1 MSALAHIVLSL
12 QTNNMNKEARGDAIK
27 TLKEE
32 IQRLGLKATPQR
44 MAIMEYLSGNR
55 THPGAEDVYSS
66 LIGRYPGLSR
76 TTVYNVMAKLVERN
90 FVRELD
96 IDPERKRF
104 DAFTEP
110 HDHFY
115 CRSCR
120 NVYDVPADPLAAD
133 LQENGWN
140 KNMDGHRLE
149 GLCLNFTGVC
159 RECSSAVSSGAAER
173 LERNGAN

>member
-1 MSALAHIVLSL
+1 MLSL
-12 QTNNMNKEARGDAIK
+12 QTNNGNKVRRGDAIN

-44 MAIMEYLSGNR
+44 LAIMEYLSGNR
-55 THPGAEDVYSS
+55 THPGAEDVYST
-66 LIGRYPGLSR
+66 LIGSYPGLSR
-76 TTVYNVMAKLVERN
+76 TTVYNVMAKLVEKN
-90 FVRELD
+90 VIRELD

-115 CRSCR
+115 CRTCG

-133 LQENGWN
+133 LQEKGRN

-149 GLCLNFTGVC
+149 ELCLNFTGVC
-159 RECSSAVSSGAAER
+159 RDCSSAVS
-173 LERNGAN
+173 